1 MKDMK
6 SRTNVD
12 NKLSL
17 ILRIAIFLHSFSLS
31 QSYVWS
37 DTDTESSLG
46 NRYREPL
53 PQPLPQLRPQFV
65 SKALPLTQSLSLSS
79 LVKSNLA
86 EALNAPPERRASS
99 VQSSQSNGC
108 SLLSKYPFCSCYAL
122 DDGLLID
129 CKITAIYQMTDVLN
143 SLISQQIKSFSV
155 YSINHTLNSL
165 PERLFQNFSSI
176 EQIYISLPSLVDVWA
191 HTLVGL
197 ESSLK
202 TLSIVNS
209 KLKAVPKTAL
219 NKLKSLSALD
229 LQSNAIREVESY
241 AFDGLP
247 LVSLNLQSNLINSLH
262 EFSFGGLETTLVEL
276 VLIDN
281 RLESFPLNAF
291 QRLTSLEILKLQ
303 SNRISEIPDNG
314 LTRLTALKSLD
325 FQSNRLKQLKSDSF
339 KTTPNLVSL
348 SVANNELTVLSDSSV
363 FNSMLDLENLDLSHN
378 KLRNVYLNNL
388 MTLRTVDLSNNQL
401 EVIRFQDL
409 PNLKEVF
416 VSNNRIDRLT
426 NETFINTSSLSV
438 IFLQHNAIESIDY
451 NTFHSLQHLL
461 TLDLSSNQLRAINP
475 LLLKHNI
482 HLQSLY
488 LDNNLISYIGLEA
501 PTASNQELVR
511 FLSLFYNFI
520 DFYPILTSLLKTIE
534 LFVSFLKN
542 KTQRSDNNSVCL
554 MDCYAFD
561 GLSELQVIDLSH
573 NTIRTIPTRLFQSV
587 SSLETLH
594 LDNNWLSS
602 IPNSLLR
609 NSLFNLK
616 TLTFNANPIVRIR
629 EDETSSYGFPGLEIL
644 TINDANITTIASN
657 DFLGFPNLKI
667 LSLKNNGIQRLSP
680 SALRPLR
687 MLCELDLSANKL
699 DILAEERLSGL
710 VELKVL
716 NVSNN
721 NLSELP
727 HFSPDLQ
734 ALQTLDISYNRVTRI
749 HSFGYL
755 AQSMAYISVRH
766 NMIAFIANNAF
777 HNMTSLKTIDLRQNF
792 LTQLSSQVFDA
803 MQHNLQSIL
812 LSGMQ

>member
-143 SLISQQIKSFSV
+143 SLISQPIKSFSV

-197 ESSLK
+197 DSSLK

-209 KLKAVPKTAL
+209 KLIAVPKTAL
-219 NKLKSLSALD
+219 NKLRSLSALD

-262 EFSFGGLETTLVEL
+262 EFSFGGLETTLIEL

-325 FQSNRLKQLKSDSF
+325 LQSNRLKQLKSDSF

-363 FNSMLDLENLDLSHN
+363 FDSLLDLENLDLSHN

-388 MTLRTVDLSNNQL
+388 MALRTVDLSNNQL

-501 PTASNQELVR
+501 PTASNQEL
-511 FLSLFYNFI
+511 
-520 DFYPILTSLLKTIE
+520 
-534 LFVSFLKN
+534 N

-594 LDNNWLSS
+594 LDSNWLSS

>member
-501 PTASNQELVR
+501 PTASNQEL
-511 FLSLFYNFI
+511 
-520 DFYPILTSLLKTIE
+520 
-534 LFVSFLKN
+534 N

-594 LDNNWLSS
+594 LDSNWLSS